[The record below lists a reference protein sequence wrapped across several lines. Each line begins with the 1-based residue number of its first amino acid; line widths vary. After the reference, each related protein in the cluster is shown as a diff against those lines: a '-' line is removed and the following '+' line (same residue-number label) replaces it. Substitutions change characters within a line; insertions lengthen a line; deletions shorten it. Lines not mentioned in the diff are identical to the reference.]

1 MLCVSFIVLITLAD
15 GTLQLLTH
23 LLPLIPPTIFYMVTP
38 TMVLHGCRGDQ
49 LVKELEA
56 EGVTLEVRSLKVGDF
71 AWLSRNSSGQELLLP
86 YIIERKRLDDL
97 ASSIKDGRFHEQKV
111 HT

>member
-1 MLCVSFIVLITLAD
+1 M
-15 GTLQLLTH
+15 
-23 LLPLIPPTIFYMVTP
+23 
-38 TMVLHGCRGDQ
+38 
-49 LVKELEA
+49 KELEA

-71 AWLSRNSSGQELLLP
+71 AWLSRNSAGQELLLP

-111 HT
+111 HHFNNCVFVSRASTEHAQLRKL

>member
-1 MLCVSFIVLITLAD
+1 M
-15 GTLQLLTH
+15 
-23 LLPLIPPTIFYMVTP
+23 
-38 TMVLHGCRGDQ
+38 
-49 LVKELEA
+49 KELEA

-111 HT
+111 LHFNYCGFVIGLLLNMHNQESFEL